1 MFIIIRIPIH
11 TTKNSIFQLNL
22 QLLLIWT
29 KRDWNKA
36 ISLPLS
42 SCFSKL
48 TSQDITFLLLQ
59 IQFYFFVVVIEPSWR
74 LKLALKPYVQSAAEY
89 SECVC
94 GSGAE
99 CCVCLPMASN
109 ISDLAA
115 CTSRSTFSTSWVVC
129 LLTFKIARSFIAA
142 RSSSRRCSRRAISS
156 SVSILGFTPRVWP
169 DFSCRHAL

>member
-94 GSGAE
+94 GRTTSSASARYLLLRKTAE
-99 CCVCLPMASN
+99 VGRC
-109 ISDLAA
+109 
-115 CTSRSTFSTSWVVC
+115 F
-129 LLTFKIARSFIAA
+129 RSFRA
-142 RSSSRRCSRRAISS
+142 RLPGFPSSLHPLVKGSYTLGKNTR
-156 SVSILGFTPRVWP
+156 ILGLHNSNRARVVQVY
-169 DFSCRHAL
+169 FE

>member
-11 TTKNSIFQLNL
+11 TQKNSIFQLNL

-59 IQFYFFVVVIEPSWR
+59 IQFCFFVVVIEPSWR

-89 SECVC
+89 SECVYAD
-94 GSGAE
+94 GPLAQLQLATYYWERRRKLGAVLE
-99 CCVCLPMASN
+99 VFGHAYPVSHH
-109 ISDLAA
+109 
-115 CTSRSTFSTSWVVC
+115 RS
-129 LLTFKIARSFIAA
+129 IR
-142 RSSSRRCSRRAISS
+142 
-156 SVSILGFTPRVWP
+156 
-169 DFSCRHAL
+169 